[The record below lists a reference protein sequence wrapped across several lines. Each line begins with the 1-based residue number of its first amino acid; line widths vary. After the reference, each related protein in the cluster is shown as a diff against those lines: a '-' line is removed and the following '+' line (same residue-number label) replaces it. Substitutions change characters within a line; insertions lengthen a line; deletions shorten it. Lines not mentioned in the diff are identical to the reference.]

1 MRTHSPVHN
10 AGAMEKATG
19 RASQPSGIRVAH
31 AAALKARRLI
41 KGAPLVTL
49 EHHRPGEAT
58 LRLDGVFMPGFVGSL
73 AAGLAER
80 GVGIARGFAEA
91 NAFGEWEAELDL
103 ECTSDADWPSP
114 AELVRYADRDVRDH
128 SAARV
133 RLSGGSAS
141 RVPDHGGS
149 LLVIVEGE
157 DQLGFLAS
165 VLVRLAQV
173 ALYPVE
179 IAVSTT
185 AGRAADRFWLRAPGN
200 REPRPDAL
208 QAVSLAL
215 HPVLRET
222 A

>member
-1 MRTHSPVHN
+1 
-10 AGAMEKATG
+10 MEKPTG

-31 AAALKARRLI
+31 SAALKARRLI
-41 KGAPLVTL
+41 KGAPRVTL
-49 EHHRPGEAT
+49 ESRGAEQAT
-58 LRLDGVFMPGFVGSL
+58 LLLQGVFMSGFVGSL

-80 GVGIARGFAEA
+80 GLSIAKGFAEA
-91 NAFGEWEAELDL
+91 NAFGEWEAEFEL
-103 ECTSDADWPSP
+103 ERVTARDWPTV
-114 AELVRYADRDVRDH
+114 AQLVRYADSDIREY

-133 RLSGGSAS
+133 ELHTGSAS

-149 LLVIVEGE
+149 VLVIVEGE

-165 VLVRLAQV
+165 ILGRLAQV

-185 AGRAADRFWLRAPGN
+185 GGRAADRFWLRAPGH
-200 REPRPDAL
+200 REPRPEAL

-215 HPVLRET
+215 HPVLPRT
-222 A
+222 G

>member
-1 MRTHSPVHN
+1 
-10 AGAMEKATG
+10 MEKATG
-19 RASQPSGIRVAH
+19 RPSQPSGIRVAH

-41 KGAPLVTL
+41 KGAPHVTV
-49 EHHRPGEAT
+49 EHHGPEEAT
-58 LRLDGVFMPGFVGSL
+58 LHLDGVFMPGFVGSL

-80 GVGIARGFAEA
+80 GVSIARGFAEA
-91 NAFGEWEAELDL
+91 NVFGEWEAELDL
-103 ECTSDADWPSP
+103 MGTRDRAWPTP
-114 AELVRYADRDVRDH
+114 TELVRYADRDVRDC
-128 SAARV
+128 STTRV
-133 RLSGGSAS
+133 ELSSGSAS

-165 VLVRLAQV
+165 VLNRLAQV

-185 AGRAADRFWLRAPGN
+185 AGRAADRFWLRAPGH
-200 REPRPDAL
+200 REPRPEAL

-215 HPVLRET
+215 HRVLRET

>member
-1 MRTHSPVHN
+1 
-10 AGAMEKATG
+10 MEKPTG
-19 RASQPSGIRVAH
+19 RVSQPSGIRVAH

-41 KGAPLVTL
+41 KGAPQVTL
-49 EHHRPGEAT
+49 EEHRADEAT
-58 LRLDGVFMPGFVGSL
+58 LHLDGVFMPGFVGSL
-73 AAGLAER
+73 AAGLAVR
-80 GVGIARGFAEA
+80 GVSIARGFAEA

-103 ECTSDADWPSP
+103 ERTMNGDWPTS
-114 AELVRYADRDVRDH
+114 AELLRYADRDVRDC
-128 SAARV
+128 STARV
-133 RLSGGSAS
+133 ALSSGSAS

-165 VLVRLAQV
+165 VLNRLAQV

-185 AGRAADRFWLRAPGN
+185 AGRAADRFWLRAPGH

-208 QAVSLAL
+208 HAVSLAL

>member
-1 MRTHSPVHN
+1 MTTHSPLQN
-10 AGAMEKATG
+10 AGAMEKPRG
-19 RASQPSGIRVAH
+19 RASPPSGIRVAH

-41 KGAPLVTL
+41 KGGPHVTL
-49 EHHRPGEAT
+49 MQHGPGEAT
-58 LRLDGVFMPGFVGSL
+58 LQLDGVFMPGFVGSL

-80 GVGIARGFAEA
+80 GISIARGFAEA
-91 NAFGEWEAELDL
+91 NAFGEWEAELGL
-103 ECTSDADWPSP
+103 ECTNDGEWPTP
-114 AELVRYADRDVRDH
+114 PELVRYADRDVRDY

-133 RLSGGSAS
+133 ELSSGSAS

-149 LLVIVEGE
+149 LLVIVEGA

-165 VLVRLAQV
+165 VLNRLAQV

-208 QAVSLAL
+208 HAVSLAL

>member
-1 MRTHSPVHN
+1 
-10 AGAMEKATG
+10 MEKPTG
-19 RASQPSGIRVAH
+19 RVSQPSGVRVAH

-41 KGAPLVTL
+41 KGGPRVTL
-49 EHHRPGEAT
+49 EHHRANQAT
-58 LRLDGVFMPGFVGSL
+58 LHLDGVFMPGFVGSL
-73 AAGLAER
+73 ATGLAEH
-80 GVGIARGFAEA
+80 GVSIARGFAEA

-103 ECTSDADWPSP
+103 ERTMARDWPTA
-114 AELVRYADRDVRDH
+114 AELVRYADRDVRDC
-128 SAARV
+128 STARV
-133 RLSGGSAS
+133 VLSSGSAS

-165 VLVRLAQV
+165 VLNRLAQV

-185 AGRAADRFWLRAPGN
+185 AGRVADRFWLRAPGH

-208 QAVSLAL
+208 HAVSLAL
-215 HPVLRET
+215 HHVLRET

>member
-1 MRTHSPVHN
+1 
-10 AGAMEKATG
+10 MEKPTG

-41 KGAPLVTL
+41 KGGPNVTL
-49 EHHRPGEAT
+49 ERHGPERAT
-58 LRLDGVFMPGFVGSL
+58 LHLDGVFMPGFAGSL
-73 AAGLAER
+73 AAGLAAH
-80 GVGIARGFAEA
+80 GISIARGFAEA
-91 NAFGEWEAELDL
+91 NAFGEWEAEFDL
-103 ECTSDADWPSP
+103 ERTRNPDWPTSL
-114 AELVRYADRDVRDH
+114 EFVRCADRDVREY

-133 RLSGGSAS
+133 ELYTGSAS

-165 VLVRLAQV
+165 VLNRLAQV

-185 AGRAADRFWLRAPGN
+185 AGRAADRFWLRAPGH

-215 HPVLRET
+215 HPVLRQT
-222 A
+222 G